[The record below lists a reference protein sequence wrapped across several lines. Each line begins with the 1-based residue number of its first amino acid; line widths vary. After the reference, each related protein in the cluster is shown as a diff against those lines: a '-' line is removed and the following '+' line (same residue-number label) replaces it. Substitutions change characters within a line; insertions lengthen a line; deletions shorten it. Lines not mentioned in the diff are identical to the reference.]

1 MKKYVSAIL
10 FCTATVA
17 FCSFLIFLMDLAVFG
32 RGGKVCGVWD
42 GLFVAHMGTTRELV
56 LMANMDIC
64 CILLSLFVCGLLMLR
79 LFRCHGYRVLV
90 IPIAGII
97 LFFAVGRYFLC
108 FI

>member
-10 FCTATVA
+10 SCTAIVA

-32 RGGKVCGVWD
+32 RGGKACGIWD

-64 CILLSLFVCGLLMLR
+64 CILLSLFLCGLSILI
-79 LFRCHGYRVLV
+79 LFRRHGYRVLF
-90 IPIAGII
+90 IPIAGGI